1 MLLVI
6 PLQAHPW
13 YSYTFQV
20 VSTCAADLFPL
31 MSGQSSVSQEQKI
44 KFGLRPIL
52 GIEFYIATR
61 FH

>member
-1 MLLVI
+1 MLLVT

-31 MSGQSSVSQEQKI
+31 MSGQSSVSKNKKLNLVSDQ
-44 KFGLRPIL
+44 FL
-52 GIEFYIATR
+52 G
-61 FH
+61 